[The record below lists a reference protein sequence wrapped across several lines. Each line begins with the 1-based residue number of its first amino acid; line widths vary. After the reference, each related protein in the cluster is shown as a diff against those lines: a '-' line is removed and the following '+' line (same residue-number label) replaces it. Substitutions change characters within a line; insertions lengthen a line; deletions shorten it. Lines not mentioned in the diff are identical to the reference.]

1 MSVKNLAAK
10 GLIWNAI
17 ERFSSQG
24 IQFILTII
32 IARILS
38 PDDYGLVAMLGIF
51 MAITQTI
58 VDSGFSNALIQKRNR
73 TEADYSTMF
82 YFNIVVSILMYGL
95 LFASAPWI
103 AGFYNRPE
111 LINLVRILALVLITN
126 SLGVVQMTRLT
137 IALDFKK
144 LAIASLIG
152 VVVGGSLGIWMAY
165 HGYGAWTLVF
175 QLLSG
180 NLFWGMALW
189 LFTRWVPKRSFS
201 WASFRELFSFG
212 SKLLFSS
219 LLHSLYTHMY
229 SLVVGKA
236 FDASTLGY
244 FNRSYTLGQFPV
256 QNFGNIVH
264 KVLYPIQCRYQDERE
279 KFNQLFVSY
288 LRISGFVLFP
298 LMVGFSVLAEP
309 MILLLLKEKWL
320 PAAPLFRIICLSM
333 MWLPMM
339 QANVSV
345 LDAKGRSDHH
355 LQAEIIKK
363 ILAVLILLFTLQ
375 FSIEIVC
382 WGMLVYSFVD
392 LSVIIAYSR
401 RLTSVGY
408 KEQFRI
414 LAPSLI
420 LSFVM
425 GGFVYGVTFIIDS
438 AACKLLVGAGAGL
451 GFYLLSAHL
460 LKLQEFKLLISFLKG
475 DRNERN

>member
-1 MSVKNLAAK
+1 
-10 GLIWNAI
+10 
-17 ERFSSQG
+17 
-24 IQFILTII
+24 
-32 IARILS
+32 
-38 PDDYGLVAMLGIF
+38 
-51 MAITQTI
+51 
-58 VDSGFSNALIQKRNR
+58 
-73 TEADYSTMF
+73 
-82 YFNIVVSILMYGL
+82 
-95 LFASAPWI
+95 
-103 AGFYNRPE
+103 
-111 LINLVRILALVLITN
+111 
-126 SLGVVQMTRLT
+126 
-137 IALDFKK
+137 
-144 LAIASLIG
+144 
-152 VVVGGSLGIWMAY
+152 
-165 HGYGAWTLVF
+165 
-175 QLLSG
+175 
-180 NLFWGMALW
+180 
-189 LFTRWVPKRSFS
+189 
-201 WASFRELFSFG
+201 
-212 SKLLFSS
+212 
-219 LLHSLYTHMY
+219 
-229 SLVVGKA
+229 
-236 FDASTLGY
+236 
-244 FNRSYTLGQFPV
+244 
-256 QNFGNIVH
+256 
-264 KVLYPIQCRYQDERE
+264 
-279 KFNQLFVSY
+279 
-288 LRISGFVLFP
+288 
-298 LMVGFSVLAEP
+298 
-309 MILLLLKEKWL
+309 
-320 PAAPLFRIICLSM
+320 M

>member
-1 MSVKNLAAK
+1 
-10 GLIWNAI
+10 
-17 ERFSSQG
+17 
-24 IQFILTII
+24 
-32 IARILS
+32 
-38 PDDYGLVAMLGIF
+38 
-51 MAITQTI
+51 
-58 VDSGFSNALIQKRNR
+58 
-73 TEADYSTMF
+73 
-82 YFNIVVSILMYGL
+82 
-95 LFASAPWI
+95 
-103 AGFYNRPE
+103 
-111 LINLVRILALVLITN
+111 
-126 SLGVVQMTRLT
+126 
-137 IALDFKK
+137 
-144 LAIASLIG
+144 
-152 VVVGGSLGIWMAY
+152 
-165 HGYGAWTLVF
+165 
-175 QLLSG
+175 
-180 NLFWGMALW
+180 
-189 LFTRWVPKRSFS
+189 
-201 WASFRELFSFG
+201 
-212 SKLLFSS
+212 
-219 LLHSLYTHMY
+219 MY

-298 LMVGFSVLAEP
+298 LMVGFAVLAEP

-414 LAPSLI
+414 LAPSL
-420 LSFVM
+420 M
-425 GGFVYGVTFIIDS
+425 
-438 AACKLLVGAGAGL
+438 
-451 GFYLLSAHL
+451 
-460 LKLQEFKLLISFLKG
+460 
-475 DRNERN
+475 